1 MSGIDA
7 ERFATVAYL
16 AAIAAAIA
24 LVASR
29 FLPAPVDGMPRSQA
43 PLPAFLGYSAGVIAI
58 LSAIAALVSE
68 PSAEAAAL
76 VACVGLVVFA
86 VLVRC
91 GVVAAFG
98 SATLSGGA
106 LAALVRFSVFACLAA
121 FAVAAIAGG
130 NGDDRLAALAF
141 QLMVV
146 VGALLLIVMVGRTEA
161 GMRVSA
167 ALNAAVTHL
176 ARELAFAKSVRNTAG
191 CGVVSMLVA
200 SLLPHPYSEPFA
212 VIAYA
217 AFIAAA
223 FGLIVECRRL
233 QA

>member
-1 MSGIDA
+1 MRPSHTWAG
-7 ERFATVAYL
+7 
-16 AAIAAAIA
+16 IAAAIA

-29 FLPAPVDGMPRSQA
+29 FLPAPVDGMPRSQG

-130 NGDDRLAALAF
+130 NGEHHRLAALAF